1 MYEPDDLEYS
11 APDLH
16 EAFIHSGDYDPDA
29 HWVRPLVEVR
39 RFAIEKVI
47 KLVEGILRG
56 VLITAWLRLCVLFPL
71 FLLYQLVYLTLLV
84 TVLPRERSIAL
95 K

>member
-39 RFAIEKVI
+39 RFTIEKVI

-56 VLITAWLRLCVLFPL
+56 VLIPAWLRLRVLFPL
-71 FLLYQLVYLTLLV
+71 FLLYQPVYSTLLIA
-84 TVLPRERSIAL
+84 VLPHERPVAL
-95 K
+95 G